1 MHGGGSKSTQDIE
14 QLKEDAVLHRV
25 KDQMQEYASNEGV
38 ELEDDEEARRLK
50 IVSEGLKKFKEDS
63 RQKEEE
69 RRKFFEQRLAQLEQ
83 DKVREPTV
91 GAVPPPP
98 PGPAPPPE
106 RRDRERS
113 RSAERRRDRDYR
125 DRRRDSG
132 RDDRDRDRKDYREER
147 SNQNSSE
154 AAAVAAPP
162 PAPIS
167 ISLSMSKQP
176 KPAVA
181 VAVVGPSVL
190 GLEDD
195 LESRPSITLTPLVL
209 TEEEREQA
217 AILET
222 QNLLAAARTATSDE
236 QRCKRLIDKIPTE
249 KTRLF
254 NFSFSWKAF
263 DEGRVLENKLLPW
276 IRKKA
281 GTGIFG
287 TCIRKL
293 ILQHS
298 HFIAGERAH
307 GRGGARHDQVP
318 GGWPCSASV
327 NYPHVPQ
334 PSAFSS
340 FYFQRCNL
348 LRNAAKTRFGR

>member
-1 MHGGGSKSTQDIE
+1 MLPTSREQQAEEVPLLSLPTLYHIQTGFQVLKNQIHTFVLQWTVMHGGGPKSSQDIE
-14 QLKEDAVLHRV
+14 QQKEEAVLHRV

-38 ELEDDEEARRLK
+38 ELEGDEEARRLK

-83 DKVREPTV
+83 DKVREAAG

-98 PGPAPPPE
+98 PGPAPPLD

-113 RSAERRRDRDYR
+113 RSAERRRDRERDGRDRDRDRDYR
-125 DRRRDSG
+125 DRRRDGG
-132 RDDRDRDRKDYREER
+132 RDDRDRDRKDTREDR
-147 SNQNSSE
+147 SKDHSLAE
-154 AAAVAAPP
+154 AAAIPAPP
-162 PAPIS
+162 PAAPIS
-167 ISLSMSKQP
+167 ISLNISKQP
-176 KPAVA
+176 KPVA
-181 VAVVGPSVL
+181 ASATVGPSVL

-195 LESRPSITLTPLVL
+195 LQARPSITLTPLVL

-276 IRKKA
+276 IKKKA
-281 GTGIFG
+281 GASI
-287 TCIRKL
+287 CPRKIIRKEPYL
-293 ILQHS
+293 
-298 HFIAGERAH
+298 
-307 GRGGARHDQVP
+307 
-318 GGWPCSASV
+318 
-327 NYPHVPQ
+327 
-334 PSAFSS
+334 
-340 FYFQRCNL
+340 
-348 LRNAAKTRFGR
+348 FGR

>member
-1 MHGGGSKSTQDIE
+1 MHGGGAKSSHDMELQ
-14 QLKEDAVLHRV
+14 KEEAVLHRV
-25 KDQMQEYASNEGV
+25 KDQMQEYATNEGI

-69 RRKFFEQRLAQLEQ
+69 RRKFFEQRLAQLDQ
-83 DKVREPTV
+83 DKAREAAA

-98 PGPAPPPE
+98 PGPAPPLD

-113 RSAERRRDRDYR
+113 RSAERRRDRERDGRDRDRDYRDR
-125 DRRRDSG
+125 DRRRDGG
-132 RDDRDRDRKDYREER
+132 RDDRDRDRRDSREDKSKDHAFA
-147 SNQNSSE
+147 E
-154 AAAVAAPP
+154 AAACAAPP
-162 PAPIS
+162 PAAPIS
-167 ISLSMSKQP
+167 ISLNMSKQP
-176 KPAVA
+176 KPAAA
-181 VAVVGPSVL
+181 VATVGPSVL

-195 LESRPSITLTPLVL
+195 TEARPSITLTPLVL

-276 IRKKA
+276 IKKKVE
-281 GTGIFG
+281 IFACFPLLAIKQPHSRMRQVKELMG
-287 TCIRKL
+287 AEEPAL
-293 ILQHS
+293 IKFLVDGLAQH
-298 HFIAGERAH
+298 R
-307 GRGGARHDQVP
+307 
-318 GGWPCSASV
+318 
-327 NYPHVPQ
+327 
-334 PSAFSS
+334 
-340 FYFQRCNL
+340 
-348 LRNAAKTRFGR
+348 